1 MKRIS
6 FVAALCTLILIC
18 GLQAAAQNHVII
30 NATGFSYIAGMPD
43 YTQGKGLVAG
53 GSATPVDGFANLAVP
68 QGAVITGFRMCA
80 RDFASDQNV
89 SADLWRKTVNPINSA
104 FTAPQRMAHVQTSV
118 AGAQDAMQCLKTNI
132 ITGPTVDDTQ
142 WTYFVEVHIGF
153 TTELISVNVNY

>member
-1 MKRIS
+1 MRLVEYTAAKFDARQVPHVELEQANTTLTKGETCMKRIS

-89 SADLWRKTVNPINSA
+89 SADLWRKTVNPINST

-118 AGAQDAMQCLKTNI
+118 SGAHDARQCLK
-132 ITGPTVDDTQ
+132 
-142 WTYFVEVHIGF
+142 
-153 TTELISVNVNY
+153 